1 MPNAEELAFTDRMA
15 AFYAREHGFPPV
27 AGRVLGYL
35 LICQP
40 AEQSIGDLGQALL
53 ASRTAITGAVS
64 LLQGY
69 RVVRRARTAG
79 QRLDHVTVD
88 PQALDPTGFAEATY
102 REQAAL
108 AREALGLLEPGPSER
123 RSMLQ
128 EAAAFF
134 DFLAERMPKLL
145 DEWHTMRDQ
154 LRRDR

>member
-154 LRRDR
+154 LRHDR